1 MGLPV
6 KDNSSN
12 YEKIPTEAGNHLA
25 ICYSVIDLGTHVE
38 KYPDGYK
45 SIRRVKI
52 GWELPNLK
60 RKYTPKDSKEE
71 KEYIEVIYKD
81 YNLSLYETAY
91 LRIDLEGWRGVAF
104 SHDELDDGF
113 DLEKLI
119 GVPCL
124 ANVIHKVSKGKTYAN
139 VAGLSP
145 VVKGMNIPELSRAT
159 QFLSFEEGSFDENLY
174 NSLPEWLQNKIA
186 ESNEYKR
193 MNTEEVF
200 VGKDTIDES
209 TNPENT
215 DVKDP
220 DVPF

>member
-25 ICYSVIDLGTHVE
+25 ICYSVIDLGTHINDYMGVLSPVR
-38 KYPDGYK
+38 K
-45 SIRRVKI
+45 VKI

-60 RKYTPKDSKEE
+60 KKYTPKDSDEE
-71 KEYIEVIYKD
+71 REYIEAVYKD
-81 YNLSLYETAY
+81 YTLSLNEKAN
-91 LRIDLEGWRGVAF
+91 LRKDLEGWRGVAF
-104 SHDELDDGF
+104 KQEELEDGF
-113 DLEKLI
+113 DIEKLI

-124 ANVIHKVSKGKTYAN
+124 VNVIHKVSKTGNTYAF
-139 VAGLSP
+139 VAGISP
-145 VVKGMNIPELSRAT
+145 VIKGMDVPELSRST

-193 MNTEEVF
+193 MNTEEV
-200 VGKDTIDES
+200 VVSETTYKKTTEA
-209 TNPENT
+209 T
-215 DVKDP
+215 DD